1 MDDFVFNKRKT
12 KNIIKEE
19 EEEEGTTLS
28 KMQKKLR
35 ISCFIFEKNK
45 TNNFEHLYS
54 NNTSSKIKK
63 FIK

>member
-12 KNIIKEE
+12 KNIIRKK
-19 EEEEGTTLS
+19 EGTTSS

-45 TNNFEHLYS
+45 TIISDISTQITLLQKTKNS
-54 NNTSSKIKK
+54 
-63 FIK
+63 

>member
-12 KNIIKEE
+12 KNIIK

-45 TNNFEHLYS
+45 KNNFGHLYS

>member
-12 KNIIKEE
+12 KNIIRKK
-19 EEEEGTTLS
+19 EGTTSS

-45 TNNFEHLYS
+45 KNNFGHLYS